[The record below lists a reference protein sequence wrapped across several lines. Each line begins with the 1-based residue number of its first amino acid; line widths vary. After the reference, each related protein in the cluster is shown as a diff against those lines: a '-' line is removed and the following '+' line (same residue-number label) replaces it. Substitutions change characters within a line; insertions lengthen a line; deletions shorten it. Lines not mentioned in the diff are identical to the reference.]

1 MYLNRI
7 CCNASMEERHL
18 ILISLV
24 FSLIGLGIL
33 FVAAEKIELHTMKI
47 RQVADEPLDAMVQ
60 VEGNV
65 TNVMEKKDMM
75 LVTVTDDS
83 GKIELVFFEKTEVER
98 GWNVRAVG
106 KVSVYKSGRQI
117 LVSEMKRV

>member
-47 RQVADEPLDAMVQ
+47 RQVADEPPGAMGQ
-60 VEGNV
+60 GGGNL
-65 TNVMEKKDMM
+65 T
-75 LVTVTDDS
+75 
-83 GKIELVFFEKTEVER
+83 KI
-98 GWNVRAVG
+98 
-106 KVSVYKSGRQI
+106 I
-117 LVSEMKRV
+117 